1 MVWLFHVQLF
11 QSSSKKFNNYV
22 WASSD
27 KKGIVRGQQTNFLNE
42 SLKDLWKEKEMLR
55 ENPPDPQ

>member
-1 MVWLFHVQLF
+1 MFGLHQT
-11 QSSSKKFNNYV
+11 
-22 WASSD
+22 

-55 ENPPDPQ
+55 ETPPEPQ